1 MSLTNLPPICK
12 VWKQEDLQSLTKDEV
27 ERLQAYLK
35 NKMEFVTDYYEE
47 YLYYADRNRYL
58 QLKGVQLKER
68 KGKRKSTTKADF
80 TTLFSSSS

>member
-1 MSLTNLPPICK
+1 
-12 VWKQEDLQSLTKDEV
+12 
-27 ERLQAYLK
+27 
-35 NKMEFVTDYYEE
+35 MEFVTDYYEE

-68 KGKRKSTTKADF
+68 KGKRKFTTKADF